1 MLKIFLLADDDQDD
15 AELFGEALSE
25 IDPAIH
31 FHHVDD
37 GDAVLEFLKKHDG
50 ESPDIIFLDLN
61 MPGIDGWECLRQL
74 KANSVCEGIPV
85 IIYSTS
91 SHQHDKDRAI
101 QLGATGL
108 ITKPSSY
115 RLLKQI
121 LHNIVEADKGKL
133 REMIRNQFW
142 M

>member
-15 AELFGEALSE
+15 AELFGEALAE

-37 GDAVLEFLKKHDG
+37 GEAVLDFLKNHNG

-61 MPGIDGWECLRQL
+61 MPGMDGWECLRQL
-74 KANSVCEGIPV
+74 KSNSAFEGIPV
-85 IIYSTS
+85 IVYSTS
-91 SHQHDKDRAI
+91 SHQRDKDRAI

-108 ITKPSSY
+108 ISKPSSY
-115 RLLKQI
+115 RLL
-121 LHNIVEADKGKL
+121 
-133 REMIRNQFW
+133 R
-142 M
+142 